1 MCACCVCVCISISFF
16 NFLTLER
23 REAVATDT
31 SASGKPVHIGFPMK
45 EAVWRTNHGYDP
57 KIRAHYMWNKT
68 SHAYPWSLQ
77 RYMFIHDALV
87 DYQKGNVKI
96 GEWRDWLVCLDGVS
110 MLLVLLFVCLLC
122 V

>member
-1 MCACCVCVCISISFF
+1 MCACVFCVNMCVLVLYVNMCVCCIVCVSTYQFPSFIPIV
-16 NFLTLER
+16 LEP
-23 REAVATDT
+23 REAAAVDT
-31 SASGKPVHIGFPMK
+31 SSSGQPVHIGFPMK

-96 GEWRDWLVCLDGVS
+96 GE
-110 MLLVLLFVCLLC
+110 
-122 V
+122 